1 MNDKDVTLA
10 NSQWREKI
18 EELKA
23 LLEQAHNE
31 LIEAETELAEQ
42 TAAINAFDFKLR
54 ARIGQLVTRLEAIQA
69 EINQYRQQL
78 RQLQDDWD
86 APDEWEEGESDPTAR
101 QRFREWHAYRR
112 EEPAEGE
119 TESEPAAPPPT
130 LNAEQKATLRQ
141 LYRQLARRFHP
152 DLAVDAA
159 DREYRTNMMAAVNEA
174 YKAGD
179 VERLRALMD
188 EPEAG
193 SLEYTR
199 SDEQLVER
207 LQAELRRCQRRLAAI
222 RRELAKLEQQ
232 QSNRLLR
239 RAQKAEAEGR
249 DFFAEITNQLKAEI
263 SRKMVERDAIQAE
276 IEELGTER
284 SGISSDRLAELVY
297 DFGLEFMDEDFV
309 TPEINDWLEKRQD
322 RYNWDEDILDDS
334 D

>member
-1 MNDKDVTLA
+1 MNHKNVALA
-10 NSQWREKI
+10 NAQQGEKI

-23 LLEQAHNE
+23 LLEQVQNE

-54 ARIGQLVTRLEAIQA
+54 ARIGHLVARLEAIQA

-86 APDEWEEGESDPTAR
+86 LPDEWGDEERDPAANH
-101 QRFREWHAYRR
+101 RFREWHAYRR
-112 EEPAEGE
+112 EEPADGE
-119 TESEPAAPPPT
+119 AETEPAAPPPT
-130 LNAEQKATLRQ
+130 LTAEQKATLRQ

-159 DREYRTNMMAAVNEA
+159 DQEYRTNMMAAVNEA

-179 VERLRALMD
+179 VDRLRALMD

-193 SLEYTR
+193 SLDYAH
-199 SDEQLVER
+199 SDEQLIER
-207 LQAELRRCQRRLAAI
+207 LETELRRCNRRLAEI

-232 QSNRLLR
+232 QSSRLLR

-249 DFFAEITNQLKAEI
+249 DFFAEITNQLKGEI

-276 IEELGTER
+276 IEEMTTER

-297 DFGLEFMDEDFV
+297 DFGLEFLDEDFV

-322 RYNWDEDILDDS
+322 RYDWDEDILDDS